1 MAASR
6 SLFNAKI
13 NNMCR
18 GISILKSRIRQEL
31 FEQYELSRLI
41 HRRHE
46 SAEEELWFD
55 YADRGVKQV
64 ILPVIHDGRL
74 VIHEW
79 GNRNSGGITR
89 DSGGGKIS
97 KLPRTGWCKQE
108 SLDAGKWKWLHPEP
122 VEIPAN
128 FGLEKGI
135 WFQIIEGAR
144 GIVVH
149 DESGVPRVYMLTQ
162 PASHY
167 YQVMTRHDRMP
178 VLIGQSI

>member
-1 MAASR
+1 
-6 SLFNAKI
+6 
-13 NNMCR
+13 MCR
-18 GISILKSRIRQEL
+18 GISILKSRIKQEL
-31 FEQYELSRLI
+31 YEQYELSRLV

-64 ILPVIHDGRL
+64 ALPVIHHGQL
-74 VIHEW
+74 AIYEW
-79 GNRNSGGITR
+79 GNR
-89 DSGGGKIS
+89 GGKTS
-97 KLPRTGWCKQE
+97 KLPQTGWCKQE

-135 WFQIIEGAR
+135 WFQIIEGLR
-144 GIVVH
+144 GIAVH
-149 DESGVPRVYMLTQ
+149 DEAGAPRVYMLTQ

-167 YQVMTRHDRMP
+167 YQVMTRHERMP